1 MTDIFISI
9 IVLTGIVGIK
19 KPIYG
24 GIAGLIIAPLIHH
37 IFQPFSSYVFFA
49 LFPMGFVIGLFIG
62 KISNWFFSGFRGGK
76 HNVGPSYISMTGR
89 AGGNQRGGIV
99 YTDEEMK
106 NAKANQNTIN

>member
-9 IVLTGIVGIK
+9 IVLSGIVGLK

-24 GIAGLIIAPLIHH
+24 GIAGLIIAPLIHY
-37 IFQPFSSYVFFA
+37 IFQPFSLYVFFA
-49 LFPMGFVIGLFIG
+49 LFPIGFFAGLLIG
-62 KISNWFFSGFRGGK
+62 KISNWFFSGFRGGN

-106 NAKANQNTIN
+106 NAKANQNTIK